1 MDGPDLSEENCSLK
15 ILYYVLEFQIK
26 GEINNTGHCSL
37 HPAVSDET
45 EFEIKMLKL
54 LQ

>member
-1 MDGPDLSEENCSLK
+1 MEL
-15 ILYYVLEFQIK
+15 QIK
-26 GEINNTGHCSL
+26 GRINSTGHCSL
-37 HPAVSDET
+37 HPAVADET